1 MLPQLKMFLEIIDA
15 SGDDFG
21 IPIKGIISKI
31 KKTLLAAFILTIT
44 TGIGLGYPV
53 SYTHLTLPTIL
64 RV

>member
-1 MLPQLKMFLEIIDA
+1 MLPQLKRFLEIIDA

-44 TGIGLGYPV
+44 TGIGLGYLIFV
-53 SYTHLTLPTIL
+53 VIL
-64 RV
+64 

>member
-1 MLPQLKMFLEIIDA
+1 MLPQLKLFLEIIDA

-44 TGIGLGYPV
+44 TGIGLGYLIFV
-53 SYTHLTLPTIL
+53 VIL
-64 RV
+64 